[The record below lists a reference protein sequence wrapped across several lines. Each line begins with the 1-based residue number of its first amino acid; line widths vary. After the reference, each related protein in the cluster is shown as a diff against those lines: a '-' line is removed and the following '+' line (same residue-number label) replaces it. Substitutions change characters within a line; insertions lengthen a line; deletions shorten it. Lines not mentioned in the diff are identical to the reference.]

1 MKSIHIIGIGVISLI
16 NFGFM
21 NISPAETVEKAIDL
35 SSNLKSDT
43 TYNEYSFGYELKK
56 EIKRYNPS
64 VSFIVRGKYSKSITQ
79 EKLNGASQISDIIPN
94 YPSKWIKDYSTVNIT
109 VKSDDISQSAINSID
124 VLSKEQ
130 VVLLQNSKV
139 NDGIYINVKYLLFN
153 SITEK
158 LENRDMHVYLTV
170 IPEVEAVYPGGIDN
184 VMSYLRDNCT
194 KEMTNY
200 LSNRS
205 LELQNSSSMDPVFK
219 IRFSINET
227 GHTADIEME
236 ESSGSTDIDNAL
248 LELVSQMPKWSP
260 AQNGNGK
267 PVKQQFEL
275 LIGSRG
281 C

>member
-1 MKSIHIIGIGVISLI
+1 MKGIHIFGIGVISLI
-16 NFGFM
+16 SFGFICI
-21 NISPAETVEKAIDL
+21 NHAETIEMDINYG
-35 SSNLKSDT
+35 SNIEGDT
-43 TYNEYSFGYELKK
+43 SANNYGFGFEFKK

-64 VSFIVRGKYSKSITQ
+64 VSFIVRGKYSKSVTQ
-79 EKLNGASQISDIIPN
+79 EKLNSATQISDIIPD
-94 YPSKWIKDYSTVNIT
+94 YPSQWINDYSTVNIT

-130 VVLLQNSKV
+130 ISLLQSSNV

-170 IPEVEAVYPGGIDN
+170 IPEVEAIYLEGMDN
-184 VMSYLRDNCT
+184 VMSYLRDNCNE
-194 KEMTNY
+194 EMTNY
-200 LSNRS
+200 LSDRS

-227 GHTADIEME
+227 GHTSDIEIE
-236 ESSGSTDIDNAL
+236 ETSGNQDVDNYL
-248 LELVSQMPKWSP
+248 IELVSQMPKWKP
-260 AQNGNGK
+260 AQNAKGK

-275 LIGSRG
+275 LVGSRG